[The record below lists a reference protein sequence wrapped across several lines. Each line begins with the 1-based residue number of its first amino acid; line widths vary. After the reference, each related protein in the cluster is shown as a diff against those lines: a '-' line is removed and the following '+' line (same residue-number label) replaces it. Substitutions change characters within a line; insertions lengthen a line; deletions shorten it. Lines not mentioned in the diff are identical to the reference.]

1 MESCYNSLLRESI
14 FKIVLRIKGKNECK
28 NNIISFIVPSSMGF
42 KIYSKSKNILFLSKL
57 LLLFFSINSLSKF
70 DSPGSIVIDNNNTG
84 LSPRCYYFA
93 TLFCFRRWPEFI
105 YLTAQQSRTCARAFH
120 PPKEGESASLS
131 RLKARNSIRVI
142 GEPWLPSRASAIHMN
157 GKSWKKNWRERERE
171 IIITCIYIYALS
183 IDSK

>member
-1 MESCYNSLLRESI
+1 M
-14 FKIVLRIKGKNECK
+14 
-28 NNIISFIVPSSMGF
+28 
-42 KIYSKSKNILFLSKL
+42 
-57 LLLFFSINSLSKF
+57 
-70 DSPGSIVIDNNNTG
+70 
-84 LSPRCYYFA
+84 SPRCYYFA

-157 GKSWKKNWRERERE
+157 GKSWKKNWRERERDNYYVYLYLRIMYRLE
-171 IIITCIYIYALS
+171 VKLFHRFFSNEKSYRWSFFFFSAENFEFERDCSNCKVITDWLKQVWANLFINTIRSCMGEKWKTATRSLASFRNYIGF
-183 IDSK
+183 